1 MGTVYVSIFRSYATL
16 LSHAS
21 YLPEINGART
31 AFWLPPSSAQ
41 CVRRWSGPM
50 AHWGAT
56 PSIKI
61 VRTDG

>member
-1 MGTVYVSIFRSYATL
+1 
-16 LSHAS
+16 
-21 YLPEINGART
+21 
-31 AFWLPPSSAQ
+31 
-41 CVRRWSGPM
+41 M